1 MPGVFPNAKVTG
13 PPHGVPDEPTPQQ
26 EAHLPSTDN
35 DSGPTMGQRVSCKTG
50 PDEVTGAEPVVP
62 KEPLTEQP
70 AGE

>member
-1 MPGVFPNAKVTG
+1 MQRSQV

-26 EAHLPSTDN
+26 EARLHSSAYN
-35 DSGPTMGQRVSCKTG
+35 DSGPTMGAGGGQRTSCKTG

-70 AGE
+70 AEE